1 MDLSL
6 FFCNW
11 IFSQGWNDR
20 GSVWTRSVE
29 IMQQYLCSSNHSIVL
44 VALYHIFF
52 LNSWVWSPGEDL
64 WQWET
69 SAVKWCLST
78 QGDQEL
84 ILTLFIMQGYNH
96 LTLLITTGRETVR
109 YWHFFLLF
117 LFWIQ
122 FLQLSDQ
129 ISVLII
135 KLNKKQNHHNPES
148 HQIRTPSVSVC
159 SNMYT
164 NMYP

>member
-1 MDLSL
+1 MLKSLSWCGHFPHTFVMWSIEL
-6 FFCNW
+6 LISC
-11 IFSQGWNDR
+11 FSVFVPANWNDR
-20 GSVWTRSVE
+20 GSVWTQSVE
-29 IMQQYLCSSNHSIVL
+29 IMQQYLCSSNHSIIL

-109 YWHFFLLF
+109 YWHFFYCF
-117 LFWIQ
+117 
-122 FLQLSDQ
+122 
-129 ISVLII
+129 
-135 KLNKKQNHHNPES
+135 
-148 HQIRTPSVSVC
+148 C
-159 SNMYT
+159 SEYSFCS
-164 NMYP
+164 

>member
-1 MDLSL
+1 MSEFLFQPNAVVHLTNVIHSNNNIFNKCNTLSL

-109 YWHFFLLF
+109 YWHFFYCF
-117 LFWIQ
+117 
-122 FLQLSDQ
+122 
-129 ISVLII
+129 
-135 KLNKKQNHHNPES
+135 
-148 HQIRTPSVSVC
+148 C
-159 SNMYT
+159 SEYSFCS
-164 NMYP
+164 

>member
-1 MDLSL
+1 MGNQCSEMM
-6 FFCNW
+6 
-11 IFSQGWNDR
+11 SQ
-20 GSVWTRSVE
+20 
-29 IMQQYLCSSNHSIVL
+29 Y
-44 VALYHIFF
+44 
-52 LNSWVWSPGEDL
+52 
-64 WQWET
+64 
-69 SAVKWCLST
+69 
-78 QGDQEL
+78 
-84 ILTLFIMQGYNH
+84 
-96 LTLLITTGRETVR
+96 TGRPGVNLDTVYNAGIQPFNLADHHR
-109 YWHFFLLF
+109 EGNSKVLALFLF

-135 KLNKKQNHHNPES
+135 KLNKKQNHHNPGS